1 MYGLGGC
8 YRQTGRGKNMISR
21 WNSINFEVGKKI
33 LASDYARQLR
43 FPANF
48 GFYILADKLT
58 ILIPVGVKSCESK

>member
-1 MYGLGGC
+1 
-8 YRQTGRGKNMISR
+8 MISR

-58 ILIPVGVKSCESK
+58 IVSLTDKEIYLIVV